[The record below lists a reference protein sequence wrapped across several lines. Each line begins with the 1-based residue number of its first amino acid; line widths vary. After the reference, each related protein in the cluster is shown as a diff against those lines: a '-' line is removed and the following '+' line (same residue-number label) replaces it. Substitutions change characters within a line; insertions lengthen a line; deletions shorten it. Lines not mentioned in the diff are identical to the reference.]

1 MGGAAARRRV
11 QSCRDGE
18 DCDTALAQCFAWAAQ
33 EFPEE
38 IALWCL
44 SGAVG
49 PDVWQN
55 PNFQRSVRDA
65 LLALRELRSQVVDL
79 AMQRD
84 ALLSRVAPAAEP
96 ARFAP
101 FVGTGHRLDNL
112 SSLDL
117 AHRNI
122 EGSKRCGCCAVVC
135 VQKECAKSTDGRVC
149 VACVRLCG
157 CVQKARLKG

>member
-1 MGGAAARRRV
+1 MAPKMASRRRRNQSSPVSAPVTAEQWVV
-11 QSCRDGE
+11 QLPDGVCKAAVSARLQEARNNGE
-18 DCDTALAQCFAWAAQ
+18 DCDTALAECFAWAAQ

-44 SGAVG
+44 SGALG

-55 PNFQRSVRDA
+55 PNFQRSVRDST
-65 LLALRELRSQVVDL
+65 LALRELRSQVVDL

-112 SSLDL
+112 SSLD
-117 AHRNI
+117 
-122 EGSKRCGCCAVVC
+122 
-135 VQKECAKSTDGRVC
+135 
-149 VACVRLCG
+149 
-157 CVQKARLKG
+157 

>member
-1 MGGAAARRRV
+1 MVPKMASRRRRNQSSPVSAPVTAEQWVV
-11 QSCRDGE
+11 QLPDGVCKAAVSARLQEARNNGE

-44 SGAVG
+44 SGALG

-55 PNFQRSVRDA
+55 PNFQRSVRDST
-65 LLALRELRSQVVDL
+65 LALRELRSQVVDL

-84 ALLSRVAPAAEP
+84 ALLSRVASAAEF

-112 SSLDL
+112 SSLD
-117 AHRNI
+117 
-122 EGSKRCGCCAVVC
+122 
-135 VQKECAKSTDGRVC
+135 
-149 VACVRLCG
+149 
-157 CVQKARLKG
+157 

>member
-1 MGGAAARRRV
+1 MAPKMASRRRRNQSSPVSAPVTAEQWVV
-11 QSCRDGE
+11 QLPDGVCKAAVSARLQEARNNGE

-38 IALWCL
+38 IVLWGL
-44 SGAVG
+44 SGALG
-49 PDVWQN
+49 PNVWQN
-55 PNFQRSVRDA
+55 PNFQRSVRDST
-65 LLALRELRSQVVDL
+65 LALRELRSQVVDL

-112 SSLDL
+112 SSLD
-117 AHRNI
+117 
-122 EGSKRCGCCAVVC
+122 
-135 VQKECAKSTDGRVC
+135 
-149 VACVRLCG
+149 
-157 CVQKARLKG
+157 

>member
-1 MGGAAARRRV
+1 MAPKVASRRQRNQPAPVRAPSAEQWVVQLPDGVCKEAVTARLQEARNN
-11 QSCRDGE
+11 GE
-18 DCDTALAQCFAWAAQ
+18 DCNTALAQCFAWAAQ

-44 SGAVG
+44 SGALG

-55 PNFQRSVRDA
+55 PNFQRSVRDST
-65 LLALRELRSQVVDL
+65 LALRELRSQVVDL

-112 SSLDL
+112 SSLD
-117 AHRNI
+117 
-122 EGSKRCGCCAVVC
+122 
-135 VQKECAKSTDGRVC
+135 
-149 VACVRLCG
+149 
-157 CVQKARLKG
+157 

>member
-1 MGGAAARRRV
+1 MAPKMASRRRRNQSSPVSAPVTAEQWVV
-11 QSCRDGE
+11 QLPDGVCKAAVSARLQEARNNGE
-18 DCDTALAQCFAWAAQ
+18 DCDTALAECFAWAAQ

-44 SGAVG
+44 SGALG

-55 PNFQRSVRDA
+55 PNFQRSVRDST
-65 LLALRELRSQVVDL
+65 LALRELRSQIVDL

-112 SSLDL
+112 SSLD
-117 AHRNI
+117 
-122 EGSKRCGCCAVVC
+122 
-135 VQKECAKSTDGRVC
+135 
-149 VACVRLCG
+149 
-157 CVQKARLKG
+157 

>member
-1 MGGAAARRRV
+1 MAPKMASRRRRNQSSPVSAPVTAEQWVV
-11 QSCRDGE
+11 QLPDGVCKAAVSARLQEARNNGE

-44 SGAVG
+44 SGALG

-55 PNFQRSVRDA
+55 PNFQRSVRDST
-65 LLALRELRSQVVDL
+65 LALRELRSQVVNL

-101 FVGTGHRLDNL
+101 FVGMGHRLDNL
-112 SSLDL
+112 SSLD
-117 AHRNI
+117 
-122 EGSKRCGCCAVVC
+122 
-135 VQKECAKSTDGRVC
+135 
-149 VACVRLCG
+149 
-157 CVQKARLKG
+157 

>member
-1 MGGAAARRRV
+1 MAPKMASRRRRNQSSPVSAPVTAEQWVV
-11 QSCRDGE
+11 QLPDGVCKAAVSARLQEARNNGE

-44 SGAVG
+44 SGALG

-55 PNFQRSVRDA
+55 PNFQRSVRDST
-65 LLALRELRSQVVDL
+65 LALRELRSQVVDL

-112 SSLDL
+112 SSLD
-117 AHRNI
+117 
-122 EGSKRCGCCAVVC
+122 
-135 VQKECAKSTDGRVC
+135 
-149 VACVRLCG
+149 
-157 CVQKARLKG
+157 

>member
-1 MGGAAARRRV
+1 MAPKMASRRRRNQSSPVSAPVTAEQWVV
-11 QSCRDGE
+11 QLPDGVCKAAVSARLQEARNNGE

-55 PNFQRSVRDA
+55 PNFQRSVRDST
-65 LLALRELRSQVVDL
+65 LALRELRSQVVDL

-96 ARFAP
+96 ARFAA
-101 FVGTGHRLDNL
+101 FAGTGHRLDNL
-112 SSLDL
+112 SSLD
-117 AHRNI
+117 
-122 EGSKRCGCCAVVC
+122 
-135 VQKECAKSTDGRVC
+135 
-149 VACVRLCG
+149 
-157 CVQKARLKG
+157 

>member
-1 MGGAAARRRV
+1 MAPKMASRRRRNQSSPVSAPVTAEQWVV
-11 QSCRDGE
+11 QLPDGVCKAAVSARLQEARNDGE

-55 PNFQRSVRDA
+55 PNFQRSVRDST
-65 LLALRELRSQVVDL
+65 LALRELRSQVVDL

-96 ARFAP
+96 ARFAA
-101 FVGTGHRLDNL
+101 FVGTGHRLDTL
-112 SSLDL
+112 SSLD
-117 AHRNI
+117 
-122 EGSKRCGCCAVVC
+122 
-135 VQKECAKSTDGRVC
+135 
-149 VACVRLCG
+149 
-157 CVQKARLKG
+157 

>member
-1 MGGAAARRRV
+1 MAPKMASRRRRNQSSPVSAPVTAEQWVV
-11 QSCRDGE
+11 QLPDGVCKAAVSARLQEARNNGE

-44 SGAVG
+44 SGALG

-55 PNFQRSVRDA
+55 PNFQRSVRDST
-65 LLALRELRSQVVDL
+65 LALRELRSQVVDL

-84 ALLSRVAPAAEP
+84 ALLSRVASAPAAEP
-96 ARFAP
+96 ASFAP

-112 SSLDL
+112 SSLD
-117 AHRNI
+117 
-122 EGSKRCGCCAVVC
+122 
-135 VQKECAKSTDGRVC
+135 
-149 VACVRLCG
+149 
-157 CVQKARLKG
+157 

>member
-1 MGGAAARRRV
+1 MAPKMASRRQRNQSAPVSAPVSAEQWVVQLPDGVCKAAVSARLQEARNN
-11 QSCRDGE
+11 GE

-44 SGAVG
+44 SGALG

-55 PNFQRSVRDA
+55 PNFQRSVRDST
-65 LLALRELRSQVVDL
+65 LALRELRSQVVDL

-112 SSLDL
+112 SSLD
-117 AHRNI
+117 
-122 EGSKRCGCCAVVC
+122 
-135 VQKECAKSTDGRVC
+135 
-149 VACVRLCG
+149 
-157 CVQKARLKG
+157 

>member
-1 MGGAAARRRV
+1 MAPKMASRRRRNQSSPVSAPVTAEQWVV
-11 QSCRDGE
+11 QLPDGVCKAAVSARLQEARSNGE

-44 SGAVG
+44 SGALG

-55 PNFQRSVRDA
+55 PNFQRSVRDST
-65 LLALRELRSQVVDL
+65 LALRELRSQVVDL

-112 SSLDL
+112 SSLD
-117 AHRNI
+117 
-122 EGSKRCGCCAVVC
+122 
-135 VQKECAKSTDGRVC
+135 
-149 VACVRLCG
+149 
-157 CVQKARLKG
+157 

>member
-1 MGGAAARRRV
+1 MAPKMASRRRRNQSSPVSAPVTAEQWVV
-11 QSCRDGE
+11 QLPDGVCKAAVSARLQEARNNGE

-55 PNFQRSVRDA
+55 PNFQRSVRDST
-65 LLALRELRSQVVDL
+65 LALRELRSQVVDL

-112 SSLDL
+112 SSLD
-117 AHRNI
+117 
-122 EGSKRCGCCAVVC
+122 
-135 VQKECAKSTDGRVC
+135 
-149 VACVRLCG
+149 
-157 CVQKARLKG
+157 

>member
-1 MGGAAARRRV
+1 MAPKMASRRRRNQSSPVSAPVTAEQWVV
-11 QSCRDGE
+11 QLPDGVCKAAVSARLQEARNNGE

-55 PNFQRSVRDA
+55 PNFQRSVRDST
-65 LLALRELRSQVVDL
+65 LALRELRSQVVDL

-96 ARFAP
+96 ARFAA
-101 FVGTGHRLDNL
+101 FVGMGHRLDNL
-112 SSLDL
+112 SSLD
-117 AHRNI
+117 
-122 EGSKRCGCCAVVC
+122 
-135 VQKECAKSTDGRVC
+135 
-149 VACVRLCG
+149 
-157 CVQKARLKG
+157 

>member
-1 MGGAAARRRV
+1 MAPKMASRRRRNQSSPVSAPVTAEQWVV
-11 QSCRDGE
+11 QLPDGVCKAAVSARLQEARNNGE

-44 SGAVG
+44 SGALG

-55 PNFQRSVRDA
+55 PNFQRSVRDST
-65 LLALRELRSQVVDL
+65 LALRELRSQVVNL

-112 SSLDL
+112 SSLD
-117 AHRNI
+117 
-122 EGSKRCGCCAVVC
+122 
-135 VQKECAKSTDGRVC
+135 
-149 VACVRLCG
+149 
-157 CVQKARLKG
+157 

>member
-1 MGGAAARRRV
+1 MVPKMASRRRRNQSSPVSAPVTAEQWVV
-11 QSCRDGE
+11 QLPDGVCKAAVSARLQEACNTGE

-44 SGAVG
+44 SGALG

-55 PNFQRSVRDA
+55 PNFQRSVRDST
-65 LLALRELRSQVVDL
+65 LALRELRSQVVDL

-112 SSLDL
+112 SSLD
-117 AHRNI
+117 
-122 EGSKRCGCCAVVC
+122 
-135 VQKECAKSTDGRVC
+135 
-149 VACVRLCG
+149 
-157 CVQKARLKG
+157 

>member
-1 MGGAAARRRV
+1 MAPKMASRRQRNQSASVSAPVSAEQWVVQLPDGVCKAAVSGRLQEARNN
-11 QSCRDGE
+11 GE

-44 SGAVG
+44 SGALG

-55 PNFQRSVRDA
+55 PNFQRSVRDST
-65 LLALRELRSQVVDL
+65 LALRELRSQVVDL

-112 SSLDL
+112 SSLD
-117 AHRNI
+117 
-122 EGSKRCGCCAVVC
+122 
-135 VQKECAKSTDGRVC
+135 
-149 VACVRLCG
+149 
-157 CVQKARLKG
+157 

>member
-1 MGGAAARRRV
+1 MAPNMASRRRRNQSSPVSAPVTAEQRVV
-11 QSCRDGE
+11 QLPDGVCKAAVSARLQEARNNGE

-44 SGAVG
+44 SGALG

-55 PNFQRSVRDA
+55 PNFQRSVRDST
-65 LLALRELRSQVVDL
+65 LALRELRSQIVNL

-112 SSLDL
+112 SSLD
-117 AHRNI
+117 
-122 EGSKRCGCCAVVC
+122 
-135 VQKECAKSTDGRVC
+135 
-149 VACVRLCG
+149 
-157 CVQKARLKG
+157 

>member
-1 MGGAAARRRV
+1 MAPKMASRRQRNQPAPATAPATAEQWFLQLPDGVCKAAVSARLQEARNN
-11 QSCRDGE
+11 GE

-65 LLALRELRSQVVDL
+65 TLALRELRSQVVDL

-96 ARFAP
+96 ARFAA

-112 SSLDL
+112 SSLD
-117 AHRNI
+117 
-122 EGSKRCGCCAVVC
+122 
-135 VQKECAKSTDGRVC
+135 
-149 VACVRLCG
+149 
-157 CVQKARLKG
+157 

>member
-1 MGGAAARRRV
+1 MAPKMASRRRRNQSAPVSAPVSVEQWVV
-11 QSCRDGE
+11 QLPDGVCKAAVSARLQEARNNGE

-44 SGAVG
+44 SGALG

-55 PNFQRSVRDA
+55 PNFQRSVRDST
-65 LLALRELRSQVVDL
+65 LALRELRSQVVDL

-112 SSLDL
+112 SSLD
-117 AHRNI
+117 
-122 EGSKRCGCCAVVC
+122 
-135 VQKECAKSTDGRVC
+135 
-149 VACVRLCG
+149 
-157 CVQKARLKG
+157 

>member
-1 MGGAAARRRV
+1 MVQLPDGVCKAAVSARLQEARNN
-11 QSCRDGE
+11 GE

-44 SGAVG
+44 SGALG

-55 PNFQRSVRDA
+55 PNFQRSVRDST
-65 LLALRELRSQVVDL
+65 LALRELRSQVVDL

-112 SSLDL
+112 SSLD
-117 AHRNI
+117 
-122 EGSKRCGCCAVVC
+122 
-135 VQKECAKSTDGRVC
+135 
-149 VACVRLCG
+149 
-157 CVQKARLKG
+157 

>member
-1 MGGAAARRRV
+1 MPPKMASRRRRTQSSPVRAPVTAEHWVV
-11 QSCRDGE
+11 QLPDGGLCKAAVSARLQEAYNNGE
-18 DCDTALAQCFAWAAQ
+18 DCDTALAECFAWAAQ

-44 SGAVG
+44 SGALG

-55 PNFQRSVRDA
+55 PNFQRSVRDST
-65 LLALRELRSQVVDL
+65 LALRELRSQVVDL

-101 FVGTGHRLDNL
+101 FVGTGHRLDTL
-112 SSLDL
+112 SSLD
-117 AHRNI
+117 
-122 EGSKRCGCCAVVC
+122 
-135 VQKECAKSTDGRVC
+135 
-149 VACVRLCG
+149 
-157 CVQKARLKG
+157 

>member
-1 MGGAAARRRV
+1 MAPKMASRRRRNQSSPVSAPVTAEQWVV
-11 QSCRDGE
+11 QLPEGVCKAAVLARLQEARNNGE

-55 PNFQRSVRDA
+55 PNFQRSVRDST
-65 LLALRELRSQVVDL
+65 LALRELRSQVVDL

-112 SSLDL
+112 SSLD
-117 AHRNI
+117 
-122 EGSKRCGCCAVVC
+122 
-135 VQKECAKSTDGRVC
+135 
-149 VACVRLCG
+149 
-157 CVQKARLKG
+157 

>member
-1 MGGAAARRRV
+1 MAPKMASRRQRNQCAPVSAPVSAEQWFLQLPDGVCKAAMSSFLQEAR
-11 QSCRDGE
+11 SNGE
-18 DCDTALAQCFAWAAQ
+18 NCDTALAQCFAWAAQ

-44 SGAVG
+44 SGALG

-55 PNFQRSVRDA
+55 PNFQRSVRDST
-65 LLALRELRSQVVDL
+65 LALRELRSQVVDL

-112 SSLDL
+112 SSLD
-117 AHRNI
+117 
-122 EGSKRCGCCAVVC
+122 
-135 VQKECAKSTDGRVC
+135 
-149 VACVRLCG
+149 
-157 CVQKARLKG
+157 

>member
-1 MGGAAARRRV
+1 MAPKMASRRRRNQSSPVSAPVTAEQWVV
-11 QSCRDGE
+11 QLPDGVCKAAVSARLQEARNNGE

-44 SGAVG
+44 SGALG

-55 PNFQRSVRDA
+55 PNFQRSVRDST
-65 LLALRELRSQVVDL
+65 LALRELRSQVVDL

-101 FVGTGHRLDNL
+101 FVGTVHRLDNL
-112 SSLDL
+112 SSLD
-117 AHRNI
+117 
-122 EGSKRCGCCAVVC
+122 
-135 VQKECAKSTDGRVC
+135 
-149 VACVRLCG
+149 
-157 CVQKARLKG
+157 

>member
-1 MGGAAARRRV
+1 MAPKMASRRRRNQSAPVSAPVSVEQWVV
-11 QSCRDGE
+11 QLPDGVCKAAVSARLQEARNNGE

-55 PNFQRSVRDA
+55 PNFQRSVRDST
-65 LLALRELRSQVVDL
+65 LALRELRSQVVDL

-112 SSLDL
+112 SSLD
-117 AHRNI
+117 
-122 EGSKRCGCCAVVC
+122 
-135 VQKECAKSTDGRVC
+135 
-149 VACVRLCG
+149 
-157 CVQKARLKG
+157 

>member
-1 MGGAAARRRV
+1 MAPKMASRRRRNQSSPVSAPVTAEQWVV
-11 QSCRDGE
+11 QLPAGVCKAAVSARLQEARNNGE

-44 SGAVG
+44 SGALG

-55 PNFQRSVRDA
+55 PNFQRSVRDST
-65 LLALRELRSQVVDL
+65 LALRELRSQVVDL

-96 ARFAP
+96 ARFAA
-101 FVGTGHRLDNL
+101 FAGTGHRLDNL
-112 SSLDL
+112 SSLD
-117 AHRNI
+117 
-122 EGSKRCGCCAVVC
+122 
-135 VQKECAKSTDGRVC
+135 
-149 VACVRLCG
+149 
-157 CVQKARLKG
+157 

>member
-1 MGGAAARRRV
+1 MAPKMASRRRRNQSSPVSAPVTAEQWVV
-11 QSCRDGE
+11 QLPDGVCKAAVSARLQE
-18 DCDTALAQCFAWAAQ
+18 ARSNGENCDTALAQCFAWAAQ

-44 SGAVG
+44 SGALG

-55 PNFQRSVRDA
+55 PNFQRSVRDST
-65 LLALRELRSQVVDL
+65 LALRELRSQVVDL

-112 SSLDL
+112 SSLD
-117 AHRNI
+117 
-122 EGSKRCGCCAVVC
+122 
-135 VQKECAKSTDGRVC
+135 
-149 VACVRLCG
+149 
-157 CVQKARLKG
+157 